1 MNLIFDHS
9 LDDVQLLLDVF
20 GEAVQ
25 RCLCM
30 VEEGHA
36 AAVMRG
42 KDRAAERWGR
52 DRDQIAMNS
61 EGAQLDGIHSCL

>member
-1 MNLIFDHS
+1 
-9 LDDVQLLLDVF
+9 
-20 GEAVQ
+20 VQ